1 MLCVVSM
8 SVVYPD
14 CLRFREF
21 KMGAAIED
29 QQVSC
34 LWQGD
39 YLLSVSVSGHINY
52 LDRNNPGV
60 PHRILKVGSQ
70 GGVLVLPGGGG
81 GGVWSSQGRGVG
93 VTCSPCLL
101 CVGPQQEHH
110 FNGGLPEHQYS
121 IHRLLHRQS
130 QYPPCV

>member
-1 MLCVVSM
+1 
-8 SVVYPD
+8 
-14 CLRFREF
+14 
-21 KMGAAIED
+21 MGAAIED

-70 GGVLVLPGGGG
+70 GWGVGPPRGGALVLPGVGR
-81 GGVWSSQGRGVG
+81 WSSQGWG
-93 VTCSPCLL
+93 VTCPPRGGVSR
-101 CVGPQQEHH
+101 
-110 FNGGLPEHQYS
+110 GLPGVGCHVPS
-121 IHRLLHRQS
+121 SLS
-130 QYPPCV
+130 SV